1 MAGEYSG
8 SADDVFDLEEACT
21 QVLRCHSLARKPTAA
36 LRSQLLASA
45 PALPCFAR
53 AHHLPAT
60 VFCAALRFFLAS
72 TLATAWLERSLLIA
86 RLRAEPD
93 AVLLYMD
100 AVLLFTDVALLS
112 RAKFLP
118 FMGAVLPF
126 MVMVLP

>member
-93 AVLLYMD
+93 AVL
-100 AVLLFTDVALLS
+100 FTTVYGHGSAIDRCERGGQAGLCIV
-112 RAKFLP
+112 
-118 FMGAVLPF
+118 VWY
-126 MVMVLP
+126 